1 MAIDLTLSFA
11 AKSEKADCI
20 IFGRG
25 ETRFG
30 DIWIAQEK
38 DSIISLFFATFPEEE
53 MKQRIRRMTGAKQIL
68 RDDDRFREKAEEIS
82 SYRGSHRVKM
92 RATLFEQK
100 VWSALAKVSYP
111 ISYSEL
117 AARAGAKNAVR
128 ACASAMARNPVSLIL
143 PCHRI
148 IRCSGEVG
156 NYAWG
161 SEKKRE
167 ILEYEK
173 AHGLFLAPN
182 LRILD

>member
-1 MAIDLTLSFA
+1 MARDLVLSFT
-11 AKSEKADCI
+11 AKNEKADCVF
-20 IFGRG
+20 FGRG

-30 DIWIAQEK
+30 DVWIALEQ
-38 DSIISLFFATFPEEE
+38 DAIVALFFAMFREDETEA
-53 MKQRIRRMTGAKQIL
+53 RIRRMTGAKRIL
-68 RDDDRFREKAEEIS
+68 RDDDRFREKAKEIS
-82 SYRGSHRVKM
+82 DYRGSHRVKL

-100 VWSALAKVSYP
+100 VWSALAGVASP

-117 AARAGAKNAVR
+117 AARAGSQRAVR
-128 ACASAMARNPVSLIL
+128 ACAGAMARNPVSLIL

-148 IRCSGEVG
+148 IRQSGDVG

-173 AHGLFLAPN
+173 ANNLFVAPN
-182 LRILD
+182 LRILG